1 MNTLDSFTVISTDAA
16 TATLT
21 VEWVSS
27 TNSELKLVRD
37 HRIPL
42 EAEEDNW
49 TRAEL
54 QTHFATELLS
64 STAIPEWAK
73 AEEAA
78 ENINRIK
85 QVYGQL

>member
-1 MNTLDSFTVISTDAA
+1 MNPLDSFTVIATDAA
-16 TATLT
+16 RATLT
-21 VEWVSS
+21 LEWVSS

-49 TRAEL
+49 TEAEL
-54 QTHFATELLS
+54 RAHFATELLAG
-64 STAIPEWAK
+64 TAIPEWAK

-78 ENINRIK
+78 ENINRVK